1 MKLNLRKIQLEVIIE
16 NKLIFNENNGN
27 LYFKKRKYT

>member
-27 LYFKKRKYT
+27 LYLKKRKYT